1 MYTLLYLW
9 LYWVFIAVLS
19 PVSEIGGHSLAVV
32 HGLLTAMASLVA
44 ERWLWGAWASAGF
57 GSGALRSFG
66 SRALEHR
73 LSSCGAQA

>member
-44 ERWLWGAWASAGF
+44 ECWLWGAWASAGF
-57 GSGALRSFG
+57 GSRAQEFWLPG
-66 SRALEHR
+66 SRA
-73 LSSCGAQA
+73 